1 MDQYGRN
8 RRWLLSVII
17 IVLVLFIAAGI
28 WFLKRAKDTSPQT
41 ATGSKGTA
49 ALPRMANLPPPKPI
63 PTPPTPSYG
72 PNAPVIA
79 QARKALREGID
90 PAGAVAL
97 SKTLP
102 ESPERP
108 DAVFLLL
115 EYAAEAGNAE
125 AALTVG
131 QYYDPTYGGPSGS
144 IRKNS
149 ETAYEWYKEALSGG
163 REEAKKY
170 LTNLQKRV
178 QDQAKNG
185 SREAKALIK
194 RWR

>member
-28 WFLKRAKDTSPQT
+28 WFLKRAKDTPPQT
-41 ATGSKGTA
+41 ATGSKGTT

-72 PNAPVIA
+72 PNAPVIE

-115 EYAAEAGNAE
+115 EYAAEEGNAVNNFHTI
-125 AALTVG
+125 AQGRRDCLQLVG
-131 QYYDPTYGGPSGS
+131 SCDEDNITKVKIHIQIMIPKGMVLG
-144 IRKNS
+144 
-149 ETAYEWYKEALSGG
+149 
-163 REEAKKY
+163 
-170 LTNLQKRV
+170 RV
-178 QDQAKNG
+178 QHLQ
-185 SREAKALIK
+185 
-194 RWR
+194 